1 MLNLIAKWY
10 AKKRYVWAELSQ
22 SANLDLN
29 ASAAQYKANQRR
41 EEVKALTEQADAI
54 EANVKRLDELEEK
67 GYWLCED
74 GDEKE
79 SNGDELAESQRCD
92 VCAKYPMK
100 FIRRDLMTGQ
110 EKYESEKERKEAV
123 QMAEANRASIAEI
136 EEQIK
141 GNDD

>member
-1 MLNLIAKWY
+1 MLNLIAKWW

-22 SANLDLN
+22 AANLDLN

-54 EANVKRLDELEEK
+54 EANIKRLDELEEK
-67 GYWLCED
+67 GYWLCEN
-74 GDEKE
+74 GHE
-79 SNGDELAESQRCD
+79 NGDAILPEGAEQRACP
-92 VCAKYPMK
+92 VCRKPAKY
-100 FIRRDLMTGQ
+100 IRKDLMTGQ

-123 QMAEANRASIAEI
+123 QMAEANRKEIPEI

-141 GNDD
+141 